1 MSVPSSESRPY
12 AEGLAEGLA
21 DRPERWE
28 VVRSESALDSGRVIS
43 VRRDVVRSAVDG
55 GEFTREVVLHPG
67 AVGIIALDEDE
78 NVLLV
83 SQYRHPVGHRLLEPP
98 AGLLD
103 VDGED
108 YLTAAQRELYE
119 EGFVRAAD
127 WRVLLDAFTS
137 PGMTNET
144 VRVYLARGLQPVD
157 DRARHVGVHEE
168 ADLPV
173 VWWPLGEVVAAALG
187 GRLHNPILLF
197 GALAAWAAR
206 AGEGYDALRPADVA
220 WPARDAVPR

>member
-1 MSVPSSESRPY
+1 MSVPSSESRPH
-12 AEGLAEGLA
+12 AGGLAEGLA
-21 DRPERWE
+21 DQPERWE
-28 VVRSESALDSGRVIS
+28 VGRSETALDSGRVIA

-55 GEFTREVVLHPG
+55 GEFTREVVVHPG
-67 AVGIIALDEDE
+67 AVGIIALDDDE

-144 VRVYLARGLQPVD
+144 VRVYLARDLQPVD

-173 VWWPLGEVVAAALG
+173 VWWPLAEVVAAALR
-187 GRLHNPILLF
+187 GRLHNPILLY

-206 AGEGYDALRPADVA
+206 AGEGYDALRPADA
-220 WPARDAVPR
+220 PWPARDAVPR